1 VEPSTTITSVIPS
14 SDFTRQDI
22 KSSSS
27 TLDCSDIQIVDD
39 ILSLTSSYQQCS
51 SSLPS
56 LNFEIPTNNF
66 EISKFE
72 NFDTGQMSMDV
83 CHLCTHNISVSNPIT
98 MEADCK
104 DHQTK
109 SSTVDL
115 TDILGALSSQI
126 SSLDRSIQIQLRDSE
141 IKLLQENEAFKK
153 NVKEEIDDL

>member
-1 VEPSTTITSVIPS
+1 
-14 SDFTRQDI
+14 
-22 KSSSS
+22 
-27 TLDCSDIQIVDD
+27 
-39 ILSLTSSYQQCS
+39 
-51 SSLPS
+51 
-56 LNFEIPTNNF
+56 
-66 EISKFE
+66 
-72 NFDTGQMSMDV
+72 MDV

-126 SSLDRSIQIQLRDSE
+126 SSLDRSIQNQLRDSE